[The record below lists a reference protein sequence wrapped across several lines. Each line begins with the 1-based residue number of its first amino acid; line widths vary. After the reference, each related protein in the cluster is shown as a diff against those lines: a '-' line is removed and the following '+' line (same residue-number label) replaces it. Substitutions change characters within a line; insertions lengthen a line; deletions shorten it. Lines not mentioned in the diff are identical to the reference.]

1 MNYPA
6 PVRSLGN
13 VYEQKSNECIEM
25 TVDLSAACAK
35 EGDVDLRKEV
45 ITT

>member
-6 PVRSLGN
+6 PVRNLGN

-25 TVDLSAACAK
+25 IVDLDAACAE
-35 EGDVDLRKEV
+35 EGDVDSRKEE